1 MPQSFSFGFDSD
13 GTEEN
18 GIERVAVEVEV
29 EVEVGPS
36 HHNPENK
43 PVAITEPELH
53 KLQDLVGMLLFA
65 LSFSSSLSHT
75 LWQTCCLFLLPLTSH
90 KCSEYGFT

>member
-13 GTEEN
+13 DTEEN
-18 GIERVAVEVEV
+18 GVERVDVEV

-36 HHNPENK
+36 HHTPENK

-65 LSFSSSLSHT
+65 LSLFLSLSLSLSHT
-75 LWQTCCLFLLPLTSH
+75 HFGKLVVS
-90 KCSEYGFT
+90 SS